1 MGQIRIKLGFTRQRK
16 RINLAYTRFE
26 EIDFAQREGKRTK
39 WNGRASLVDILAA
52 GAEPTKT
59 SRRMSR
65 PRSNLSGSINI
76 CRPKMNQ
83 HSGLTAGL
91 PLLPCPLKT
100 LLFPSFHGD
109 LAPDFPCLS
118 TAPKNPKVN
127 HSMLVASH
135 LSCSEVTQAS
145 LHQYCCSS
153 DQNNRCVVSL
163 FHY

>member
-1 MGQIRIKLGFTRQRK
+1 MLKSKDYFSAVRIFYSAA
-16 RINLAYTRFE
+16 RILPLSFLSSLIASP
-26 EIDFAQREGKRTK
+26 ALCRT
-39 WNGRASLVDILAA
+39 WIQCSYNCYC
-52 GAEPTKT
+52 
-59 SRRMSR
+59 
-65 PRSNLSGSINI
+65 NLSGSTNI

-83 HSGLTAGL
+83 RSGLTAGL

-100 LLFPSFHGD
+100 LLLPSFHGD

-127 HSMLVASH
+127 NSMLVASH